1 MKVPHMAIPIVFSFQ
16 PFPMGLVW
24 IFSVC
29 SLEFILSWQLQGQQ
43 PLRGLVSAFRLPSCH
58 QRNWEGSEVGLL
70 TEGRN
75 SFIHQKRLKIW
86 EDDSFPASLLPLFSH
101 LPLLSPPLS
110 QVLSFSPFLLT
121 GGFSLYPGYLC
132 PASSLRSLNGAVRTA
147 CLRRERTKH
156 NPSVISYIWVL
167 EAGQKY

>member
-1 MKVPHMAIPIVFSFQ
+1 MAIPIVFSFQ

-43 PLRGLVSAFRLPSCH
+43 PLGVWSVPSACLPAIRGT
-58 QRNWEGSEVGLL
+58 GKGLRWVCL
-70 TEGRN
+70 RREETPP
-75 SFIHQKRLKIW
+75 FIRRGWRYGKMT
-86 EDDSFPASLLPLFSH
+86 SFPPSLLPLFSH

-110 QVLSFSPFLLT
+110 QVLSFSPFFLT
-121 GGFSLYPGYLC
+121 GCFSLYPGYFC
-132 PASSLRSLNGAVRTA
+132 PASSLWSLNGAVRTA
-147 CLRRERTKH
+147 CLRQERTKH

-167 EAGQKY
+167 EVGQKY